1 MEKSAKYLLLAA
13 GGYLAYRA
21 YSLNK
26 LSNKIDFAPSGAK
39 IDIDKKNRKI
49 TLTISLKVVNPTQA
63 SVTVTDTYGKVIDAA
78 GNKLGDFNTGTYQIN
93 PGSNTVK
100 IPVIISGLGAFL
112 SFSKAIA
119 TKTLPV
125 ITIQYTNLIGALPVS
140 DKIVFDLSKA
150 NNTGLSTCDYQ
161 RI

>member
-26 LSNKIDFAPSGAK
+26 LSNKLDFAPSGAK

-49 TLTISLKVVNPTQA
+49 TLTISLKVVNPTQVA
-63 SVTVTDTYGKVIDAA
+63 VTVTDTYGKVIDAA

>member
-26 LSNKIDFAPSGAK
+26 LSNKIDFTPSGAK
-39 IDIDKKNRKI
+39 IDVDKKNRKI
-49 TLTISLKVVNPTQA
+49 TLTLSLKVVNATQT
-63 SVTVTDTYGKVIDAA
+63 SVTVTDTYGKLVDAA

-93 PGSNTVK
+93 PGSNTVN

-112 SFSKAIA
+112 SFAKAIT
-119 TKTLPV
+119 TKKLPV
-125 ITIQYTNLIGALPVS
+125 VTIQYTNLIGALPVS
-140 DKIVFDLSKA
+140 DSITFDLSKA
-150 NNTGLSTCDYQ
+150 NNTGLSSCDYQ
-161 RI
+161 RL

>member
-1 MEKSAKYLLLAA
+1 MEKSAKYLLLA
-13 GGYLAYRA
+13 GGAYLAYRA

-39 IDIDKKNRKI
+39 IDVDKKNRKI
-49 TLTISLKVVNPTQA
+49 TLTLSLKVVNATQT
-63 SVTVTDTYGKVIDAA
+63 SVTVTDTYGKVVDAA

-93 PGSNTVK
+93 PGSNTVN

-112 SFSKAIA
+112 SFAKAIT
-119 TKTLPV
+119 TKKLPV
-125 ITIQYTNLIGALPVS
+125 VTIQYTNLIGALPVS
-140 DKIVFDLSKA
+140 DSITFDLSKA

-161 RI
+161 RL

>member
-39 IDIDKKNRKI
+39 IDVDKKNRKI
-49 TLTISLKVVNPTQA
+49 TLTLSLKVVNPTQVA
-63 SVTVTDTYGKVIDAA
+63 VTVTDTYGKVVDAA
-78 GNKLGDFNTGTYQIN
+78 GNKLGDFNTGTYDIN
-93 PGSNTVK
+93 PGSNTVN

-112 SFSKAIA
+112 SFAKAIT
-119 TKTLPV
+119 TKKLPV
-125 ITIQYTNLIGALPVS
+125 VKIQYTNLIGALPVS
-140 DKIVFDLSKA
+140 DSMTFDLSKA
-150 NNTGLSTCDYQ
+150 NNTGLSSCDYQ
-161 RI
+161 RL

>member
-26 LSNKIDFAPSGAK
+26 LSNKLDFTPSGAK

-49 TLTISLKVVNPTQA
+49 TLTISLKVVNATQVA
-63 SVTVTDTYGKVIDAA
+63 VTVTDTFGKVIDSA
-78 GNKLGDFNTGTYQIN
+78 GNKLGDFNTGTYKIN
-93 PGSNTVK
+93 PGSNTIK

-140 DKIVFDLSKA
+140 DKIVFDLSRA

>member
-1 MEKSAKYLLLAA
+1 MEKSAKYLLLA
-13 GGYLAYRA
+13 GGAYLAYRA

-39 IDIDKKNRKI
+39 IDVDKKNRKI
-49 TLTISLKVVNPTQA
+49 TLTLSLKVVNATQT
-63 SVTVTDTYGKVIDAA
+63 SVTVTDTYGKVVDAT

-93 PGSNTVK
+93 PGSNTVN

-112 SFSKAIA
+112 SFAKAIT
-119 TKTLPV
+119 TKKLPV
-125 ITIQYTNLIGALPVS
+125 VTIQYTNLIGALPVS
-140 DKIVFDLSKA
+140 DSITFDLSKA

-161 RI
+161 RL

>member
-26 LSNKIDFAPSGAK
+26 LSNKLDFAPSGAK

-93 PGSNTVK
+93 PGSNTIK

>member
-26 LSNKIDFAPSGAK
+26 LSNKLDFAPSGAK

-49 TLTISLKVVNPTQA
+49 TLTISLKVVNATQVA
-63 SVTVTDTYGKVIDAA
+63 VTVTDTFGKVIDAA
-78 GNKLGDFNTGTYQIN
+78 GNKLGDFNTGTYKIN
-93 PGSNTVK
+93 PGSNTIK

-140 DKIVFDLSKA
+140 DKIVFDLSRA

>member
-1 MEKSAKYLLLAA
+1 MEKSAKYLLLA
-13 GGYLAYRA
+13 GGAYLAYRA

-26 LSNKIDFAPSGAK
+26 LSNKIDFTPAGAK
-39 IDIDKKNRKI
+39 IDVDKKNRRI
-49 TLTISLKVVNPTQA
+49 TLILELSVINPTRV
-63 SVTVTDTYGKVIDAA
+63 SVTVTDTFGKLVDAA
-78 GNKLGDFNTGTYQIN
+78 GNVLGNFQTGTYNIN
-93 PGSNTVK
+93 PGRNIVK

-125 ITIQYTNLIGALPVS
+125 VTIQYTNLIGALPVS
-140 DKIVFDLSKA
+140 DSITFDLSKA

-161 RI
+161 RL

>member
-93 PGSNTVK
+93 PGSNTIK

>member
-26 LSNKIDFAPSGAK
+26 LSNKLDFTPSGAK

-49 TLTISLKVVNPTQA
+49 TLTISLKVVNATQVA
-63 SVTVTDTYGKVIDAA
+63 VTVTDTFGKVIDAA

-93 PGSNTVK
+93 PGSNTIK

-140 DKIVFDLSKA
+140 DKIVFDLSRA